1 MVSLGSVIWSGV
13 GALVIPVQRIILH
26 PAFNGSTMDFDVA
39 LVELSIPAPKSYTIQ
54 TVCLP
59 SPWHSFIKNMEC
71 YIIGWGAEME
81 DGKFVVGQGNLL

>member
-1 MVSLGSVIWSGV
+1 
-13 GALVIPVQRIILH
+13 
-26 PAFNGSTMDFDVA
+26 MDFDVA

-71 YIIGWGAEME
+71 YIIGWGAERE
-81 DGKFVVGQGNLL
+81 DGKFVVGQGDQDKT